1 MFSRHKQLI
10 IAASSCTWSLKA
22 QTASI
27 SVITS
32 RCSVSA
38 ANMISSYPG
47 VLNFLKGMGHCN
59 LTGLS
64 VQKLTSVSLSG
75 IDHQKCG
82 LTGKI
87 CRQEEKKPLCCTL
100 EAASLAVGHV
110 RFGFLTDVLS
120 PCLTYRA
127 DRSPTVFVSHT
138 SLFPRGC
145 FQLCNSLGRIRL
157 FHAKISGADRSGTSY
172 QSLSYNDNTDPTED
186 KQLAL
191 FISLSVTLSDR

>member
-110 RFGFLTDVLS
+110 VLVSSQMFYHLAS
-120 PCLTYRA
+120 PIA
-127 DRSPTVFVSHT
+127 PIV
-138 SLFPRGC
+138 P
-145 FQLCNSLGRIRL
+145 QLCL
-157 FHAKISGADRSGTSY
+157 FHTR
-172 QSLSYNDNTDPTED
+172 LS
-186 KQLAL
+186 
-191 FISLSVTLSDR
+191 FHVGVFSSVTHLEESVSFMPK